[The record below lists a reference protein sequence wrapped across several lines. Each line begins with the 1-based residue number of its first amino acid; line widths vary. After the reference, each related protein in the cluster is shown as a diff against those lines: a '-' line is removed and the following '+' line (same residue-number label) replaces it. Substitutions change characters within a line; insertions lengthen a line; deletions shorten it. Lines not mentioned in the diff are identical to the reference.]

1 MAVLVA
7 IGMTV
12 SACSAGN
19 RPFGKETGTFAAI
32 PLKKPPVITIAAIDG
47 LTPANSQS
55 LKRQII
61 REARKRGITA
71 GTNVKGKNP
80 VYVSGTLKLAPV
92 GQNTAVAYVWDVKDA
107 KQNRLLRV
115 AGEDVSQN
123 PRANQN
129 ATALTAKTIQR
140 IAAHATSG
148 MAAWL
153 GRQGFRV
160 RDISLPPPGD
170 VRNISVLRAE
180 ASSTSARQAITRNLY
195 EATGAPRSRVAE
207 LSTPQ
212 SARPQIA
219 APRHDGSPIVTGSIS
234 GPQPLKPERQLTTVL
249 VRPVTGASPQ
259 ANGELTQAIK
269 RALRTK
275 GVRITESAISA
286 SLKLVGIVKM
296 GPVRRRRQVISI
308 SWYLNSADGRRI
320 GLIQQ
325 ENKVLAAS
333 VAKSWG
339 RTADLAAR
347 AAAQDIAKIVPRS
360 TQTSSTEVR

>member
-1 MAVLVA
+1 MVVLVA
-7 IGMTV
+7 IAMAV
-12 SACSAGN
+12 SACSGGN
-19 RPFGKETGTFAAI
+19 KPFSKETGTFAAI

-47 LTPANSQS
+47 LSPANSQS
-55 LKRQII
+55 LKRQIT
-61 REARKRGITA
+61 REARKRGIIA
-71 GTNVKGKNP
+71 ATNARGKNP
-80 VYVSGTLKLAPV
+80 VYVSGTLKVAPA
-92 GQNTAVAYVWDVKDA
+92 GPNTAVANVSDVRDA
-107 KQNRLLRV
+107 SKNRLLRV
-115 AGEDVSQN
+115 AGEDVSQKN
-123 PRANQN
+123 RVNQN
-129 ATALTAKTIQR
+129 ATALNAKTIQR

-153 GRQGFRV
+153 GRQGYRV

-195 EATGAPRSRVAE
+195 QATGAPRLRVAE
-207 LSTPQ
+207 LSSPQ
-212 SARPQIA
+212 SAQPEIA
-219 APRHDGSPIVTGSIS
+219 VPRRDDSPLVTASIS
-234 GPQPLKPERQLTTVL
+234 GPRPLKPERQLTTVV
-249 VRPVTGASPQ
+249 VRPVSGASPQ
-259 ANGELTQAIK
+259 ANVELTQAIK

-275 GVRITESAISA
+275 GVRITESPVPS

-308 SWYLNSADGRRI
+308 SWFLNRADGRRI
-320 GLIQQ
+320 GHIQQ

-360 TQTSSTEVR
+360 TQTSSTDVR